1 MPKKILAVIPARS
14 GSKSI
19 KDKNLIKIKGKT
31 LINIAVTKAIK
42 SKLFSKVLIS
52 TDSKAY
58 ALEAIK
64 SGATFDGLR
73 PKKLSGGNV
82 TLALV
87 LQDILIKL
95 KERGEYFENI
105 ISIQPTSPFL
115 SVLTLKKMVN
125 IFYKKRATGVTSIEK
140 IKDFHP
146 LTAQKKDKNGKLSF
160 LTKPKN
166 YKMLFPR
173 QNRPDSFKFTGGAY
187 LRKSKNI
194 FNYQGDGWALGSK
207 PYGVVVSDKEALDVN
222 YREDLLKIHYFW
234 K

>member
-160 LTKPKN
+160 LTKP
-166 YKMLFPR
+166 
-173 QNRPDSFKFTGGAY
+173 
-187 LRKSKNI
+187 
-194 FNYQGDGWALGSK
+194 
-207 PYGVVVSDKEALDVN
+207 
-222 YREDLLKIHYFW
+222 
-234 K
+234 